1 MEPTRE
7 GGFERVLDVFANARI
22 GSGQI
27 EIGSIVQIGDAVVVF
42 RRIGFYL
49 NCIPIIHTWNLEE
62 EGVSCFTS
70 RVFQMDC
77 ALDSIEDKQVDSS
90 ATNKQ

>member
-1 MEPTRE
+1 MESTGE

-27 EIGSIVQIGDAVVVF
+27 EIGSIVQIGDTVVVF
-42 RRIGFYL
+42 GRIGFDL

-62 EGVSCFTS
+62 EGAHCFTS
-70 RVFQMDC
+70 RVFQRGC
-77 ALDSIEDKQVDSS
+77 AVDSIDDKQVDSS
-90 ATNKQ
+90 ATNTQ